1 MLIKNLIMGMAT
13 VIQQEVCGTR
23 ADSEGVWR

>member
-1 MLIKNLIMGMAT
+1 MGIAT
-13 VIQQEVCGTR
+13 VIPQEVCGTR